1 MALSNSRQAAAE
13 AAAAIQPADS
23 SHRPAPRILVVTAVE
38 AEREAVLRGLSLT
51 AAEAPVLRLNQ
62 AAESATA
69 APRAAIDVI
78 AGGVGPASAAAS
90 TALAL
95 ARAAAPYDLVIS
107 AGIGGG
113 FPGRAA
119 IGSLVIANAVVS
131 ADLGAETPD
140 APGFLSVD
148 ELGFGSAR
156 KEPDHAWNNRLI
168 AAMRSDGLEP
178 ACAPVITV
186 SSATGTA
193 ATAELRSSLVAGAAS
208 EGMEGF
214 GVATAAAMLGIPVTE
229 LRAIS
234 NAVGPRDR
242 SAWRIG
248 DALQALEAA
257 FRAVSYHIK

>member
-1 MALSNSRQAAAE
+1 MPFADSHSLYDSAAA
-13 AAAAIQPADS
+13 QDN
-23 SHRPAPRILVVTAVE
+23 RPALTRILVVTAVE
-38 AEREAVLRGLSLT
+38 AERDAVLRGL
-51 AAEAPVLRLNQ
+51 AG
-62 AAESATA
+62 ATSGV
-69 APRAAIDVI
+69 PSAAIDAI
-78 AGGVGPASAAAS
+78 AAGVGPASAAAS
-90 TALAL
+90 TAVAL

-119 IGSLVIANAVVS
+119 IGTLVLADRIVS
-131 ADLGAETPD
+131 ADLGAETPE

-148 ELGFGSAR
+148 DLGFGSAR
-156 KEPDHAWNNRLI
+156 AEVDLAWNVRLL
-168 AAMRSDGLEP
+168 AVLQRAEL
-178 ACAPVITV
+178 APLHAPIITV

-193 ATAELRSSLVAGAAS
+193 ATAELRAKLVPGAAS

-214 GVATAAAMLGIPVTE
+214 GVATAAAQQGIPVTE

-248 DALQALEAA
+248 EALQALEAA
-257 FRAVSYHIK
+257 FRAVATHIK